1 MIVYIYGLVDPR
13 DKRVRYVGKSLS
25 PTKRLEV
32 HLKDKCNL
40 GKALWIE
47 ELQKHKLKPEIIILD
62 KGDEHDWQSRER
74 FWIAEYRRKEPELT
88 NILAG
93 GNYGGYVGGQEH
105 ECFICRGG
113 ANNDDSIC
121 RHCDIN
127 KDRVEREIR
136 AEQEYQEIILEK
148 EIEEM
153 SKIIFDKLFDKE
165 ILEIPFKCKKN

>member
-13 DKRVRYVGKSLS
+13 DKRVRYVGKSLT
-25 PTKRLEV
+25 PAKRLEA

-47 ELQKHKLKPEIIILD
+47 ELQKHNLKPEIVILD

-74 FWIAEYRRKEPELT
+74 FWIAEYRRKDPELT

-113 ANNDDSIC
+113 ANNNDSIC

-127 KDRVEREIR
+127 KDRVEREAR
-136 AEQEYQEIILEK
+136 EGVEYREK
-148 EIEEM
+148 MIELASLEM
-153 SKIIFDKLFDKE
+153 SKLIFDNMSRE
-165 ILEIPFKCKKN
+165 ILENPFKCKKN